1 MVKFKG
7 TIFIANDI
15 EMIRSADLT
24 TTRIISLDE
33 DGILGEPSNSMVYG
47 TCLLPPI
54 QSKQAESDGDE
65 QAYDMYYTNM
75 LLEPYQQAFVSAII
89 SCLFCNNTTILL
101 FLPSD
106 GYTYTT
112 EKLVEHLYK
121 IYGLHPGIIGA
132 QNPVYAN
139 CYFDDRCIPIWLNL
153 MYSVS
158 EIISPEQYLYLYPQ
172 DAVINNESVMM
183 KLIRDMAPLGDSIQ
197 DKINTINSYRAKL
210 QAVPKLTIPVRSL
223 D

>member
-1 MVKFKG
+1 MIKLKG
-7 TIFIANDI
+7 TIFITNNID
-15 EMIRSADLT
+15 MIKNADLST
-24 TTRIISLDE
+24 TSIISLDE
-33 DGILGEPSNSMVYG
+33 DGILGEPSKNMIYG

-75 LLEPYQQAFVSAII
+75 LLEPYQQSFIAAII
-89 SCLFCNNTTILL
+89 SCLFCNGTTILL
-101 FLPSD
+101 FLPSE

-121 IYGLHPGIIGA
+121 IYGIHPGIIEA
-132 QNPVYAN
+132 QNPLYAN
-139 CYFDDRCIPIWLNL
+139 CYYDDRCIPIWLNL
-153 MYSVS
+153 IYSIS

-172 DAVINNESVMM
+172 DAVINNEAVMM
-183 KLIRDMAPLGDSIQ
+183 KLIRDMAPLGDTIQ

-210 QAVPKLTIPVRSL
+210 QIEPKLIIPVRSL
-223 D
+223 N

>member
-132 QNPVYAN
+132 QNPIYAN

>member
-1 MVKFKG
+1 MIFKG
-7 TIFIANDI
+7 TIFITSNIDV
-15 EMIRSADLT
+15 IRSADLN

-33 DGILGEPSNSMVYG
+33 DGILGEPSNTLIYG

-54 QSKQAESDGDE
+54 QAKQAESDGDE
-65 QAYDMYYTNM
+65 QAYNMFYTNM
-75 LLEPYQQAFVSAII
+75 LLEPYTQSFVSAII
-89 SCLFCNNTTILL
+89 SCLFCNETRLLL

-121 IYGLHPGIIGA
+121 LYGIHPGIIEA

-139 CYFDDRCIPIWLNL
+139 CYYDEKCIPIWLNL

-158 EIISPEQYLYLYPQ
+158 EIMSPEQYLYLYPQ
-172 DAVINNESVMM
+172 DAVINNEAVIR
-183 KLIRDMAPLGDSIQ
+183 KLVHDLAPLGNSIQ
-197 DKINTINSYRAKL
+197 EKINAIDSYRAKL
-210 QAVPKLTIPVRSL
+210 KLNPKLTIPVRSL
-223 D
+223 N

>member
-65 QAYDMYYTNM
+65 QAYDMHYTNM

-210 QAVPKLTIPVRSL
+210 QAVPKLTIPVMSL

>member
-1 MVKFKG
+1 MIKLKG
-7 TIFIANDI
+7 TIFITNDI
-15 EMIRSADLT
+15 EMVRNANLNT
-24 TTRIISLDE
+24 TKIISLDE
-33 DGILGEPSNSMVYG
+33 DCILGEPSKSMVYG

-65 QAYDMYYTNM
+65 QAYNMYYTNM

-89 SCLFCNNTTILL
+89 SCLFCNEIMLLL

-121 IYGLHPGIIGA
+121 IYGIHPGIIGA

-139 CYFDDRCIPIWLNL
+139 CYYDERCIPIWLNL

-183 KLIRDMAPLGDSIQ
+183 KLVRDIAPLGDSIQ
-197 DKINTINSYRAKL
+197 EKINAINSYRAKL
-210 QAVPKLTIPVRSL
+210 QISPKLTIPVRSL
-223 D
+223 E